1 MSQKKSLHD
10 LTNSLIQNGME
21 DYDSCVMLAV
31 KDEKVVFA
39 GGLQGGE
46 DHISPSCV
54 RLAIAL
60 HDFLNGELKK
70 ADAIASMFEKLD
82 KMHDIV
88 SKLKKMSAM
97 GADNRTTSSEEEPD
111 LDDMTKDMLDAILRN
126 TFGGDK
132 A

>member
-10 LTNSLIQNGME
+10 LMNGLIQNGME

-31 KDEKVVFA
+31 KDEKVVFV

-60 HDFLNGELKK
+60 HDLLNGELKK

-88 SKLKKMSAM
+88 STLKKMSASWSVQNWSM
-97 GADNRTTSSEEEPD
+97 GTTPLARMATTLSG
-111 LDDMTKDMLDAILRN
+111 LI
-126 TFGGDK
+126 G
-132 A
+132 

>member
-10 LTNSLIQNGME
+10 LTNGLIQNGME

-31 KDEKVVFA
+31 KGEKAVFA
-39 GGLQGGE
+39 CGFQGGE

-60 HDFLNGELKK
+60 HDLLNGELKK
-70 ADAIASMFEKLD
+70 ADAIASMLERLD
-82 KMHDIV
+82 KMHVIV
-88 SKLKKMSAM
+88 STLKKMSA
-97 GADNRTTSSEEEPD
+97 DDRTTGSEEEPD
-111 LDDMTKDMLDAILRN
+111 LDDMTKDMLDAIIRN

-132 A
+132 K